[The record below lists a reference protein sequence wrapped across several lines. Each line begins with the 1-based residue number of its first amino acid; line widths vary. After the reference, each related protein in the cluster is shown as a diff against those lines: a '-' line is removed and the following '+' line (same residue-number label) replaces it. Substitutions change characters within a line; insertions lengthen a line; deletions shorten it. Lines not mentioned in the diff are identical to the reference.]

1 MYYYEVKNF
10 LKKWISWTI
19 FNEPKYI
26 TINDPHIVIRLWVET
41 VDGRITFNDFRNSLK
56 DSATRIL
63 TNKNELDE
71 FVWIKLSSILING

>member
-10 LKKWISWTI
+10 LKNGYPGQFLMSQNIS
-19 FNEPKYI
+19 PL
-26 TINDPHIVIRLWVET
+26 INDPHIVRLWVET
-41 VDGRITFNDFRNSLK
+41 VDGRITINDFRNSLK